1 MLRDLGHETDSERAA
16 LVHQR
21 DRPCRLQFAGQ
32 DDEAGLE
39 KVHYPDTRN
48 LQCDNAS
55 KEKL

>member
-1 MLRDLGHETDSERAA
+1 MLCGLGHETDSERAT

-39 KVHYPDTRN
+39 QVHCPDTRN
-48 LQCDNAS
+48 LQF
-55 KEKL
+55 LRG